1 MGDVKF
7 FIKSREVALM
17 RQVRKAVRIDVYSHN
32 SSSKNSLNSLKPA
45 FNDLLNKGI
54 YSDLEIVVNGE
65 IMKAHKCILIARSD
79 KFKSML

>member
-32 SSSKNSLNSLKPA
+32 SSSKNSLNSLKHA